1 MVVDFQQSSTT
12 QSAIA
17 DAGVSF
23 DAAYARAR
31 EHANG
36 GQPELALAEYSVL
49 LARSPGNAD
58 VLLGR
63 GVVLAPGALERGRS
77 RPDRRSAGCARLSG
91 RVGGAGQYHVRV
103 QFD

>member
-23 DAAYARAR
+23 DAAYVRAR

-63 GVVLAPGALERGRS
+63 GVVLARLERW
-77 RPDRRSAGCARLSG
+77 SAGARPKPT
-91 RVGGAGQYHVRV
+91 
-103 QFD
+103 